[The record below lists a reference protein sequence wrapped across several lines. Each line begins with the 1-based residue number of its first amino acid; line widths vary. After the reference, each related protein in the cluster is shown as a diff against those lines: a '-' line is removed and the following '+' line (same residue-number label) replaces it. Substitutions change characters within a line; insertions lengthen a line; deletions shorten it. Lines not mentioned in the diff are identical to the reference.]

1 MDFIAIDFEIA
12 NPNYAS
18 VCAAGWATVRDGLV
32 VDQGSW
38 LCRPP
43 AGHEQFGL
51 WQVRIHK
58 ITADKVA
65 TQPTFAERVPEL
77 LTLLGNELPII
88 AHNAAFDIN
97 VLRRA
102 LATCHLMPPRTPH
115 HCTRTWSKQLLAL
128 RNYKLTSVCAHFG
141 IPLDQHHEPASD
153 ALAAAR
159 IALRLAEMVGVST
172 IDELASAAA
181 ARARLP

>member
-18 VCAAGWATVRDGLV
+18 VCAAGWATVRDGLI

-43 AGHEQFGL
+43 TGHEQFGL
-51 WQVRIHK
+51 YQVRIHK

-77 LTLLGNELPII
+77 LAILGDGPPIV
-88 AHNAAFDIN
+88 AHNAAFDFN
-97 VLRRA
+97 VLQRA

-115 HCTRTWSKQLLAL
+115 HCTKKWSKQLLAL
-128 RNYKLTSVCAHFG
+128 PNYKLTTVCKYFG
-141 IPLDQHHEPASD
+141 LSLDRHHEPASD

-172 IDELASAAA
+172 IDELVVCPAINW
-181 ARARLP
+181 L